1 MENPLVKLEGV
12 SFRYP
17 KSGVEA
23 LSGVSLEI
31 PRGSFFALLGPNGA
45 GTTTLLRL
53 LCGRFAKFSG
63 TIALADEVRGSNAPR
78 SSRGPSASSGPNSR
92 SLCNRNVSRDPS
104 GLSAPASQSAF
115 LDPLACGIL
124 LENPGVYPKLSINE
138 YVDYF
143 VGFYAARIPDWNEQA
158 ARERIACLAKKLEL
172 PALDTRM
179 SALSLGNRQKV
190 QLLRAMA
197 TGPKLLILDEPVA
210 NLDPISRETV
220 WKLIA
225 DWRKQEGG
233 TAIVCSHILAEM
245 EEEATD
251 YAIIDRGRVLKSGR
265 VADIANETATF
276 KVEVRGNSPAG
287 VTLEQVRVALKNA
300 GIDAD
305 VLDEKAN
312 LAKLY
317 REVVSNN

>member
-1 MENPLVKLEGV
+1 MENSNPLLKLENV

-17 KSGVEA
+17 KSDVDA
-23 LSGVSLEI
+23 LSTVSLEI
-31 PRGSFFALLGPNGA
+31 PQGSFFALLGPNGA
-45 GTTTLLRL
+45 GKTTLLRL
-53 LCGRFAKFSG
+53 LCGRFAEFSG
-63 TIALADEVRGSNAPR
+63 KVELAETVRGEK
-78 SSRGPSASSGPNSR
+78 G
-92 SLCNRNVSRDPS
+92 
-104 GLSAPASQSAF
+104 F

-124 LENPGVYPKLSINE
+124 LENPGIYPKLSIAE

-143 VGFYAARIPDWNEQA
+143 VGFYAARIPSWNDAQ
-158 ARERIACLAKKLEL
+158 ARERIAELACKLEL

-197 TGPKLLILDEPVA
+197 PSPRLLILDEPVA

-220 WKLIA
+220 WALLA

-251 YAIIDRGRVLKSGR
+251 YAIIDRGHVLKSGR
-265 VADIANETATF
+265 VADIAAGSNTF
-276 KVEVRGNSPAG
+276 KVEVSAG
-287 VTLEQVRVALKNA
+287 ATLEQVRETLAAA
-300 GIDAD
+300 GIDAC
-305 VLDEKAN
+305 VSRASTGLSA
-312 LAKLY
+312 LY
-317 REVVSNN
+317 KKTVR

>member
-1 MENPLVKLEGV
+1 MGIPLAKIENV

-17 KSGVEA
+17 KSDADA

-45 GTTTLLRL
+45 GKTTLLRL
-53 LCGRFAKFSG
+53 LCGRFAKFTG
-63 TIALADEVRGSNAPR
+63 TIELADDVR
-78 SSRGPSASSGPNSR
+78 SSN
-92 SLCNRNVSRDPS
+92 
-104 GLSAPASQSAF
+104 AF
-115 LDPLACGIL
+115 LDPIACGIL

-143 VGFYAARIPDWNEQA
+143 VGFYAARIPTWNETE
-158 ARERIACLAKKLEL
+158 ARERIARIAKSLEL
-172 PALDTRM
+172 PPLDTRM
-179 SALSLGNRQKV
+179 GKLSLGNRQKV

-197 TGPKLLILDEPVA
+197 PAPKLLILDEPVA
-210 NLDPISRETV
+210 NLDPMSREAV

-251 YAIIDRGRVLKSGR
+251 FAIIDRGHVLKSGR
-265 VADIANETATF
+265 VADLASETATF
-276 KVEVRGNSPAG
+276 KVEVRGNISAGNNPAS
-287 VTLEQVRVALKNA
+287 TTPETPTAEKICAALAAA
-300 GIDAD
+300 GIDAS
-305 VLDEKAN
+305 VNRSGTGLSS
-312 LAKLY
+312 LY
-317 REVVSNN
+317 KKTVAG

>member
-1 MENPLVKLEGV
+1 MENPLVKVENV

-17 KSGVEA
+17 KSDVDA

-31 PRGSFFALLGPNGA
+31 PRGSFFALLCPNGA
-45 GTTTLLRL
+45 GKTTLLRL

-63 TIALADEVRGSNAPR
+63 SIELADDVRGPGGR
-78 SSRGPSASSGPNSR
+78 
-92 SLCNRNVSRDPS
+92 
-104 GLSAPASQSAF
+104 SAPSTQSF

-124 LENPGVYPKLSINE
+124 LENPGIYPKLSINE

-143 VGFYAARIPDWNEQA
+143 VGFYAARIPTWNETE
-158 ARERIACLAKKLEL
+158 ARERIARIAKSLEL
-172 PALDTRM
+172 PSLDTRM
-179 SALSLGNRQKV
+179 GKLSLGNRQKV

-197 TGPKLLILDEPVA
+197 PAPRLLILDEPVA
-210 NLDPISRETV
+210 NLDPMSRETV

-251 YAIIDRGRVLKSGR
+251 FAVIDRGHVLKSGR
-265 VADIANETATF
+265 VADIASETETF
-276 KVEVRGNSPAG
+276 RVEVRGNTPAG
-287 VTLEQVRVALKNA
+287 NLSAGNTPESLTPEKIRNILAAA
-300 GIDAD
+300 GIEAD
-305 VLDEKAN
+305 VNRASTG
-312 LAKLY
+312 LATLY
-317 REVVSNN
+317 KETVAG

>member
-1 MENPLVKLEGV
+1 MENPLVKVENV

-17 KSGVEA
+17 KSGVDA

-45 GTTTLLRL
+45 GKTTLLRL

-63 TIALADEVRGSNAPR
+63 TIGLADDVRGSN
-78 SSRGPSASSGPNSR
+78 
-92 SLCNRNVSRDPS
+92 
-104 GLSAPASQSAF
+104 AF

-124 LENPGVYPKLSINE
+124 LENPGIYPKLSINE

-143 VGFYAARIPDWNEQA
+143 VGFYAARIPTWNKTE
-158 ARERIACLAKKLEL
+158 ARERIARIAKSLEL
-172 PALDTRM
+172 PPLDTRM
-179 SALSLGNRQKV
+179 GKLSLGNRQKV

-197 TGPKLLILDEPVA
+197 PAPRLLILDEPVA
-210 NLDPISRETV
+210 NLDPMSRETV

-225 DWRKQEGG
+225 DWRREEGG

-251 YAIIDRGRVLKSGR
+251 FAIIDRGHVLKSGR
-265 VADIANETATF
+265 VADIASETETF
-276 KVEVRGNSPAG
+276 RVEVRGNLSAGKTPAG
-287 VTLEQVRVALKNA
+287 NTPESLTPEKIRDILAAA
-300 GIDAD
+300 GIEAD
-305 VLDEKAN
+305 VNRASTG
-312 LAKLY
+312 LATLY
-317 REVVSNN
+317 KKTVR

>member
-1 MENPLVKLEGV
+1 MGIPLAKIENV

-17 KSGVEA
+17 KSEADA

-45 GTTTLLRL
+45 GKTTLLRL

-63 TIALADEVRGSNAPR
+63 TIVLADDVRGS
-78 SSRGPSASSGPNSR
+78 
-92 SLCNRNVSRDPS
+92 D
-104 GLSAPASQSAF
+104 AF
-115 LDPLACGIL
+115 LDPIACGIL
-124 LENPGVYPKLSINE
+124 LENPGIYPKLSINE

-143 VGFYAARIPDWNEQA
+143 MGFYAARIPTWNETE
-158 ARERIACLAKKLEL
+158 ARERIARLAKSLEL
-172 PALDTRM
+172 PSLDTRM
-179 SALSLGNRQKV
+179 GKLSLGNRQKV

-197 TGPKLLILDEPVA
+197 PAPRLLILDEPVA
-210 NLDPISRETV
+210 NLDPMSRETV

-251 YAIIDRGRVLKSGR
+251 FAIIDRGHVLKSGR
-265 VADIANETATF
+265 VADLASETATF
-276 KVEVRGNSPAG
+276 RVEVRGNEPETPTVEKIRA
-287 VTLEQVRVALKNA
+287 ALAAA

-305 VLDEKAN
+305 VNRAGTG
-312 LAKLY
+312 LATLY
-317 REVVSNN
+317 KKTVR

>member
-1 MENPLVKLEGV
+1 MESSNPLAKIENV

-17 KSGVEA
+17 KSDADA

-45 GTTTLLRL
+45 GKTTLLRL

-63 TIALADEVRGSNAPR
+63 TIELADDVRGSNA
-78 SSRGPSASSGPNSR
+78 
-92 SLCNRNVSRDPS
+92 
-104 GLSAPASQSAF
+104 F
-115 LDPLACGIL
+115 LDPIACGIL

-143 VGFYAARIPDWNEQA
+143 VGFYAARIPTWNTTE
-158 ARERIACLAKKLEL
+158 ARERIERIAKSLEL
-172 PALDTRM
+172 PPLDTRM
-179 SALSLGNRQKV
+179 GKLSLGNRQKV

-197 TGPKLLILDEPVA
+197 PAPKLLILDEPVA
-210 NLDPISRETV
+210 NLDPMSREAV

-251 YAIIDRGRVLKSGR
+251 FAIIDRGHVLKSGR
-265 VADIANETATF
+265 VADLASETSTF
-276 KVEVRGNSPAG
+276 KVEVRDSSPEILTPEKIGA
-287 VTLEQVRVALKNA
+287 ALAAA
-300 GIDAD
+300 GIDAS
-305 VLDEKAN
+305 VNRAGTG
-312 LAKLY
+312 LATLY
-317 REVVSNN
+317 KKTVVG

>member
-1 MENPLVKLEGV
+1 MENSNPLLKLENV

-17 KSGVEA
+17 KSDVDA
-23 LSGVSLEI
+23 LSTVSLEI
-31 PRGSFFALLGPNGA
+31 PQGSFFALLGPNGA
-45 GTTTLLRL
+45 GKTTLLRL
-53 LCGRFAKFSG
+53 LCGRFAEFSG
-63 TIALADEVRGSNAPR
+63 KVELAETVRGEK
-78 SSRGPSASSGPNSR
+78 G
-92 SLCNRNVSRDPS
+92 
-104 GLSAPASQSAF
+104 F

-124 LENPGVYPKLSINE
+124 LENPGIYPKLSIAE

-143 VGFYAARIPDWNEQA
+143 VGFYAARIPSWNERA
-158 ARERIACLAKKLEL
+158 ARERIAELARKLEI

-197 TGPKLLILDEPVA
+197 PSPRLLILDEPVA

-220 WKLIA
+220 WALLA

-251 YAIIDRGRVLKSGR
+251 YAIIDRGHVLKSGR
-265 VADIANETATF
+265 VADIAAGSNTF
-276 KVEVRGNSPAG
+276 KVEVSAG
-287 VTLEQVRVALKNA
+287 ATLEQVRETLAAA
-300 GIDAD
+300 GIDAC
-305 VLDEKAN
+305 VSRASTGLSA
-312 LAKLY
+312 LY
-317 REVVSNN
+317 KKTVR

>member
-1 MENPLVKLEGV
+1 MENSNPLLKLENV

-17 KSGVEA
+17 KSDVDA
-23 LSGVSLEI
+23 LSTVSLEI
-31 PRGSFFALLGPNGA
+31 PQGSFFALLGPNGA
-45 GTTTLLRL
+45 GKTTLLRL
-53 LCGRFAKFSG
+53 LCGRFAEFSG
-63 TIALADEVRGSNAPR
+63 KVELAETVRGEK
-78 SSRGPSASSGPNSR
+78 G
-92 SLCNRNVSRDPS
+92 
-104 GLSAPASQSAF
+104 F

-124 LENPGVYPKLSINE
+124 LENPGIYPKLSIAE

-143 VGFYAARIPDWNEQA
+143 VGFYAARIPSWNDAQ
-158 ARERIACLAKKLEL
+158 ARERIAELARKLEI

-197 TGPKLLILDEPVA
+197 PSPRLLILDEPVA

-220 WKLIA
+220 WALLA

-251 YAIIDRGRVLKSGR
+251 YAIIDRGHVLKNGR
-265 VADIANETATF
+265 VADIAAGSNTF
-276 KVEVRGNSPAG
+276 KVEVSAG
-287 VTLEQVRVALKNA
+287 ATLEQVRETLAAA
-300 GIDAD
+300 GIDAC
-305 VLDEKAN
+305 VSRASTGLSA
-312 LAKLY
+312 LY
-317 REVVSNN
+317 KKTVR

>member
-1 MENPLVKLEGV
+1 MENPLVKVENV

-17 KSGVEA
+17 KSGVDA

-45 GTTTLLRL
+45 GKTTLLRL

-63 TIALADEVRGSNAPR
+63 TIELAGDVRGSNTHSGAKGVAG
-78 SSRGPSASSGPNSR
+78 SGSRGS
-92 SLCNRNVSRDPS
+92 
-104 GLSAPASQSAF
+104 F

-124 LENPGVYPKLSINE
+124 LENPGIYPKLSINE

-143 VGFYAARIPDWNEQA
+143 VGFYAARIPEWNETE
-158 ARERIACLAKKLEL
+158 ARERIARLAKSLEL
-172 PALDTRM
+172 SPLDTRM
-179 SALSLGNRQKV
+179 GKLSLGNRQKV

-197 TGPKLLILDEPVA
+197 PAPRLLILDEPVA
-210 NLDPISRETV
+210 NLDPMSRETV

-225 DWRKQEGG
+225 DWRRQEGG

-251 YAIIDRGRVLKSGR
+251 FAIIDRGHVLKSGR
-265 VADIANETATF
+265 VADIASETATF
-276 KVEVRGNSPAG
+276 RVEVHGNLSAGKMPAGNTLADNSPAFP
-287 VTLEQVRVALKNA
+287 TPEKIRDILAAA
-300 GIDAD
+300 GIEAD
-305 VLDEKAN
+305 VAPAQASLSR
-312 LAKLY
+312 LY
-317 REVVSNN
+317 RETV

>member
-1 MENPLVKLEGV
+1 MENSNPLLKLENV

-17 KSGVEA
+17 KSDVDA
-23 LSGVSLEI
+23 LSTVSLEI
-31 PRGSFFALLGPNGA
+31 PQGSFFALLGPNGA
-45 GTTTLLRL
+45 GKTTLLRL
-53 LCGRFAKFSG
+53 LCGRFAEFSG
-63 TIALADEVRGSNAPR
+63 KVELAETVRGEK
-78 SSRGPSASSGPNSR
+78 G
-92 SLCNRNVSRDPS
+92 
-104 GLSAPASQSAF
+104 F

-124 LENPGVYPKLSINE
+124 LENPGIYPKLSIAE

-143 VGFYAARIPDWNEQA
+143 VGFYAARIPSWNERA
-158 ARERIACLAKKLEL
+158 ARERIAELARKLEI

-197 TGPKLLILDEPVA
+197 PSPRLLILDEPVA

-220 WKLIA
+220 WALLA

-251 YAIIDRGRVLKSGR
+251 YAIIDRGHVLKSGC
-265 VADIANETATF
+265 VADIAAGSNTF
-276 KVEVRGNSPAG
+276 KVEVSAG
-287 VTLEQVRVALKNA
+287 ATLEQVRKALSAA
-300 GIDAD
+300 GIDAC
-305 VLDEKAN
+305 VSRASTGLSA
-312 LAKLY
+312 LY
-317 REVVSNN
+317 KKTVR

>member
-1 MENPLVKLEGV
+1 MENSNPLLKLENV

-17 KSGVEA
+17 KSDVDA
-23 LSGVSLEI
+23 LSTVSLEI
-31 PRGSFFALLGPNGA
+31 PQGSFFALLGPNGA
-45 GTTTLLRL
+45 GKTTLLRL
-53 LCGRFAKFSG
+53 LCGRFAEFSG
-63 TIALADEVRGSNAPR
+63 KVELAETVRGEK
-78 SSRGPSASSGPNSR
+78 G
-92 SLCNRNVSRDPS
+92 
-104 GLSAPASQSAF
+104 F

-124 LENPGVYPKLSINE
+124 LENPGIYPKLSIAE

-143 VGFYAARIPDWNEQA
+143 VGFYAARIPSWNERA
-158 ARERIACLAKKLEL
+158 ARERIAELARKLEL

-197 TGPKLLILDEPVA
+197 PSPRLLILDEPVA

-220 WKLIA
+220 WALLA

-251 YAIIDRGRVLKSGR
+251 YAIIDRGHVLKSGR
-265 VADIANETATF
+265 VADIAAGSNTF
-276 KVEVRGNSPAG
+276 KVEVSAG
-287 VTLEQVRVALKNA
+287 ATLEQVRETLAAA
-300 GIDAD
+300 GIEVCVSRASTG
-305 VLDEKAN
+305 LSA
-312 LAKLY
+312 LY
-317 REVVSNN
+317 KKTVR

>member
-1 MENPLVKLEGV
+1 MENPLAKIENV

-17 KSGVEA
+17 KSEADA

-45 GTTTLLRL
+45 GKTTLLRL

-63 TIALADEVRGSNAPR
+63 TIVLADDVRGS
-78 SSRGPSASSGPNSR
+78 
-92 SLCNRNVSRDPS
+92 D
-104 GLSAPASQSAF
+104 AF
-115 LDPLACGIL
+115 LDPIACGIL
-124 LENPGVYPKLSINE
+124 LENPGIYPKLSINE

-143 VGFYAARIPDWNEQA
+143 MGFYAARIPTWNTTE
-158 ARERIACLAKKLEL
+158 ARERIERIAKRLEL
-172 PALDTRM
+172 PPLDTRM
-179 SALSLGNRQKV
+179 GKLSLGNRQKV

-197 TGPKLLILDEPVA
+197 PAPKLLILDEPVA
-210 NLDPISRETV
+210 NLDPMSREAV

-251 YAIIDRGRVLKSGR
+251 FAIIDRGHVLRSGR
-265 VADIANETATF
+265 GADLASETATF
-276 KVEVRGNSPAG
+276 KIAIRGNEPESPTPEKICA
-287 VTLEQVRVALKNA
+287 ALAAA
-300 GIDAD
+300 GIDAC
-305 VLDEKAN
+305 VNRAGTG
-312 LAKLY
+312 LATLY
-317 REVVSNN
+317 KKTVAG

>member
-1 MENPLVKLEGV
+1 MENSNPLAKIENV

-17 KSGVEA
+17 KSEADA

-45 GTTTLLRL
+45 GKTTLLRL

-63 TIALADEVRGSNAPR
+63 TIVLADDVRGSNA
-78 SSRGPSASSGPNSR
+78 
-92 SLCNRNVSRDPS
+92 
-104 GLSAPASQSAF
+104 F
-115 LDPLACGIL
+115 LDPIACGIL
-124 LENPGVYPKLSINE
+124 LENPGIYPKLSINE

-143 VGFYAARIPDWNEQA
+143 VGFYAARIPEWNEQA
-158 ARERIACLAKKLEL
+158 ARERIERIAKCLEL
-172 PALDTRM
+172 PPLDTRM
-179 SALSLGNRQKV
+179 GKLSLGNRQKV

-197 TGPKLLILDEPVA
+197 PAPKLLILDEPVA
-210 NLDPISRETV
+210 NLDPMSREAV

-251 YAIIDRGRVLKSGR
+251 FSIIDRGHVLRSGR
-265 VADIANETATF
+265 VADLASETATF
-276 KVEVRGNSPAG
+276 KIEIRGNEPESPTPEKICA
-287 VTLEQVRVALKNA
+287 ALAAA
-300 GIDAD
+300 GIDAS
-305 VLDEKAN
+305 VNRAGTGLSS
-312 LAKLY
+312 LY
-317 REVVSNN
+317 KKTVAG

>member
-1 MENPLVKLEGV
+1 MENSNPLAKIENV

-17 KSGVEA
+17 KSEADA

-45 GTTTLLRL
+45 GKTTLLRL

-63 TIALADEVRGSNAPR
+63 TIVLADDVRGTN
-78 SSRGPSASSGPNSR
+78 
-92 SLCNRNVSRDPS
+92 
-104 GLSAPASQSAF
+104 AF
-115 LDPLACGIL
+115 LDPIACGIL

-143 VGFYAARIPDWNEQA
+143 MGFYAARISTWNTTE
-158 ARERIACLAKKLEL
+158 ARERIARIAKSLEL
-172 PALDTRM
+172 PPLDTRM
-179 SALSLGNRQKV
+179 GKLSLGNRQKV

-197 TGPKLLILDEPVA
+197 PAPKLLILDEPVA
-210 NLDPISRETV
+210 NLDPMSREAV

-251 YAIIDRGRVLKSGR
+251 FAIIDRGHVLKSGR
-265 VADIANETATF
+265 VADLASETATF
-276 KVEVRGNSPAG
+276 KIEVRGNEPESPTPEKIRA
-287 VTLEQVRVALKNA
+287 ALA
-300 GIDAD
+300 AVGIDAS
-305 VLDEKAN
+305 VNRAGTG
-312 LAKLY
+312 LATLY
-317 REVVSNN
+317 KKTVAG